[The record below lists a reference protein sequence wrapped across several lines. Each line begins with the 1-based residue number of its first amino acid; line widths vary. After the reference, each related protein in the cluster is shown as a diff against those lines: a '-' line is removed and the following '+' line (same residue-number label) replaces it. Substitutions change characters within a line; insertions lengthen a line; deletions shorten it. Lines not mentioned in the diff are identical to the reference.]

1 MQPVAVNG
9 SGANNDGT
17 PARGTQVKIGRFKI
31 LKVLGKGAQGV
42 VYLGQ
47 DPNLGRVVAIK
58 TLDAYRNISSEKRER
73 LIREAR
79 TVSKLKHPNVVPLYE
94 AGQQGDRPYLVFE
107 HVEGSSLKEILTKEK
122 PLKVHRAVNL
132 MIKILAGV
140 GSAHNAGIIHK
151 DLSPNNI
158 LVEKDDTPR
167 IMDFGISIMM
177 ADGKSQSGEVSGT
190 VSYMSPEHAAEGPL
204 GPQADIFS
212 LGLVFFEMLT
222 GQPAFTGN
230 NTYNILYKIAY
241 EAADKPSSQNA
252 NVDDKLDRIV
262 LKALEK
268 EPAKRYSSADEMK
281 ADLEVWL
288 KSDDDSHSAVDSTES
303 NSAVEFIL
311 KRMRYKKDFPTFSSN
326 VMEINKKASMAG
338 NNMASAADLSR
349 VILKDFSLTNK
360 LLRLVNSAFYGQFA
374 GKITTVSRAV
384 VVLGFEE
391 VRMAAASLMLFDHIQ
406 NKGQRE
412 DLKDASVKA
421 FMSGMIAKEIGDSMQ
436 MKGVE
441 EALVCAMLH
450 NLGRHLAAFY
460 LPDEYD
466 EIKKRIIQKDLS
478 EKHASKA
485 ILGVSFEELGMAVAK
500 NWKFPDKIVQTL
512 RTLPPGDVER
522 PKTPEE
528 MLRNLANL
536 SNEVCEAV
544 STSKGDDRNKILD
557 KIARRYE
564 KSVPLSSKKIVGLL
578 HGAKDM
584 IGKYSNILDIDVQ
597 NSPFLRAIEDDGQRT
612 PASSPIPGVA
622 DAGSLPGALAAGPT
636 GPAGPVPSL
645 SDTQEQVSVL
655 ITGIQEIT
663 NVMLE
668 DYKLNDLLFMVLE
681 TMYRGF
687 GFQRVLFTVKDNTQK
702 SMSARFGFGMDMD
715 NILKKFSF
723 NMGDPSNPKDVF
735 QLCVAQK
742 KDIRI
747 DDIKILHEKGKIP
760 KWYIDAILA
769 PAFALYPVVVN
780 NQCIGMFYMDREQP
794 GVVIGT
800 EHHNYIK
807 TLRNQAVMAI
817 RHSRK

>member
-1 MQPVAVNG
+1 MQSAAANG
-9 SGANNDGT
+9 SGYKKDRT
-17 PARGTQVKIGRFKI
+17 PAQGTQVKIGRFKI

-42 VYLGQ
+42 VYLAQ
-47 DPNLGRVVAIK
+47 DPNLGREVAIK
-58 TLDAYRNISSEKRER
+58 TLDAYRNISLEKRER
-73 LIREAR
+73 LIKEAK
-79 TVSKLKHPNVVPLYE
+79 TVSKLKHPNVAPLYE
-94 AGQQGDRPYLVFE
+94 AGSHGDRPYLVFE
-107 HVEGSSLKEILTKEK
+107 HIEGRPLKEILAQEK
-122 PLKVHRAVNL
+122 PLKVSRAVKL
-132 MIKILAGV
+132 MIKILAGI
-140 GSAHNAGIIHK
+140 GSAHKAGIIHK

-158 LVEKDDTPR
+158 MVEEDDTPR

-177 ADGKSQSGEVSGT
+177 TDAKSQSGQMAGT
-190 VSYMSPEHAAEGPL
+190 VNYMSPEHGVEGPL
-204 GPQADIFS
+204 TPQADIFS
-212 LGLVFFEMLT
+212 LGVILFEMLT
-222 GQPAFTGN
+222 GRTAFSGEN
-230 NTYNILYKIAY
+230 AYAVLYQIAY
-241 EAADKPSSQNA
+241 ETPPKPSSINS

-268 EPAKRYSSADEMK
+268 ALENRYSSADDMK
-281 ADLEVWL
+281 AELEAWL
-288 KSDDDSHSAVDSTES
+288 KSDEDGHGMGGNPES

-326 VMEINKKASMAG
+326 VIEINKKASMAG
-338 NNMASAADLSR
+338 SNMASAADLSR

-406 NKGQRE
+406 NKSQRE

-466 EIKKRIIQKDLS
+466 EIKKRMIQKDLS
-478 EKHASKA
+478 EKHASKS

-512 RTLPPGDVER
+512 RTLPPGNVDR

-544 STSKGDDRNKILD
+544 SNSKGNDRKKVLD
-557 KIARRYE
+557 SIARRYQ
-564 KSVPLSSKKIVGLL
+564 KSVPLSTKKIEGLL

-584 IGKYSNILDIDVQ
+584 IGKYANILDIDVQ
-597 NSPFLRAIEDDGQRT
+597 KSPFIKAIEDEGIAT
-612 PASSPIPGVA
+612 VVPAAEAVPGA
-622 DAGSLPGALAAGPT
+622 LPGAPLPGAPLQES
-636 GPAGPVPSL
+636 SL
-645 SDTQEQVSVL
+645 SETQEQVSVL

-663 NVMLE
+663 NAMLE
-668 DYKLNDLLFMVLE
+668 EYKLNDMLFMVLE

-687 GFQRVLFTVKDNTQK
+687 GFQRVLFAVMNNTK
-702 SMSARFGFGMDMD
+702 TTMTARFGFGLDMD
-715 NILKKFSF
+715 NLLKKFSF
-723 NMGDPSNPKDVF
+723 DVGAPNNPRDVF

-747 DDIKILHEKGKIP
+747 DDIKILHEKGKLP
-760 KWYIDAILA
+760 KWYIDAVLA

-794 GVVIGT
+794 GVVIGG

-817 RHSRK
+817 RHAR

>member
-9 SGANNDGT
+9 SGGVNDGT

-58 TLDAYRNISSEKRER
+58 TLDAYRNISPEKRER

-79 TVSKLKHPNVVPLYE
+79 TVSRLKHPNVVPLYE
-94 AGQQGDRPYLVFE
+94 AGQHGDRPYLVFE
-107 HVEGSSLKEILTKEK
+107 HVEGGSLKDILATEK
-122 PLKVHRAVNL
+122 PMKVHRAVNL
-132 MIKILAGV
+132 VIKILAGV
-140 GSAHNAGIIHK
+140 GSAHTAGIIHK

-177 ADGKSQSGEVSGT
+177 GDPKNQSGEVSGT
-190 VSYMSPEHAAEGPL
+190 VSYMSPEHAADAPL

-212 LGLVFFEMLT
+212 LGLIFFEMLT
-222 GQPAFTGN
+222 GRPAFTGN
-230 NTYNILYKIAY
+230 NAYSILYQIAY
-241 EAADKPSSQNA
+241 EAVASPSTLNT
-252 NVDDKLDRIV
+252 NVDDKLERIV
-262 LKALEK
+262 MKALEK
-268 EPAKRYSSADEMK
+268 EPEKRYSSAAEMK
-281 ADLEVWL
+281 LDLEAYL
-288 KSDDDSHSAVDSTES
+288 KSDDDSQNSDNLPES

-326 VMEINKKASMAG
+326 VIEINKKASMAG

-436 MKGVE
+436 MTGVE

-466 EIKKRIIQKDLS
+466 EIKKRMIQKGLT

-512 RTLPPGDVER
+512 RSLPPGDVER

-536 SNEVCEAV
+536 SNEVCEAI
-544 STSKGDDRNKILD
+544 STSNPDDRNRILD
-557 KIARRYE
+557 GIAKRYQ

-578 HGAKDM
+578 RGAKDM
-584 IGKYSNILDIDVQ
+584 IAKYANILDIDVQ
-597 NSPFLRAIEDDGQRT
+597 ASPFLRAVEDHVQD
-612 PASSPIPGVA
+612 V
-622 DAGSLPGALAAGPT
+622 
-636 GPAGPVPSL
+636 AGPVPGVAQTAPLAGSAAMGSGSPDLSL
-645 SDTQEQVSVL
+645 SQTQEQVSIL

-663 NVMLE
+663 NTMLE

-687 GFQRVLFTVKDNTQK
+687 GFQRVLFAVMDNSKTH
-702 SMSARFGFGMDMD
+702 MIARFGFGQDMD
-715 NILKKFSF
+715 TIVKKFSF
-723 NMGDPSNPKDVF
+723 DVGDPSNPRDVF

-760 KWYIDAILA
+760 KWYVDAILA

-780 NQCIGMFYMDREQP
+780 HQCIGMFYMDRGQP
-794 GVVIGT
+794 GVVIGM

-807 TLRNQAVMAI
+807 TLRNQAVMGI
-817 RHSRK
+817 RHTRK